1 MTKPIR
7 VIDRALK
14 LAKARG
20 MNQTAFGK
28 AMDGAGPATI
38 TNWKAR
44 DMPPER
50 HEKAAAVLGVT
61 VDELLGK
68 AAAPADANGESPWP
82 LRSITRSALAA
93 LPEAKL
99 EQIDQILA
107 AVIGTPVPPDWR
119 SSAYAL
125 AAELDKVMRTT
136 HNQTF
141 VETVDKHHVERL
153 AEHQRQAS
161 SASGETTS
169 AKKEH
174 A

>member
-1 MTKPIR
+1 MTKPTR

-14 LAKARG
+14 LAKERG

-28 AMDGAGPATI
+28 AMGDVTPATI

-68 AAAPADANGESPWP
+68 AAAPSNADGADTWP

-93 LPEAKL
+93 LPQAKL

-161 SASGETTS
+161 GAAGVTAIT
-169 AKKEH
+169 KKEH

>member
-1 MTKPIR
+1 MTKPVR

-14 LAKARG
+14 LAKAKG

-28 AMDGAGPATI
+28 AMDDATPATI

-50 HEKAAAVLGVT
+50 YEKAAAVLGVT
-61 VDELLGK
+61 VDELLGSTTS
-68 AAAPADANGESPWP
+68 PANAEGALPWP
-82 LRSITRSALAA
+82 LRSISRSALAA
-93 LPEAKL
+93 LPAAKL

-107 AVIGTPVPPDWR
+107 AVVGTPVPPDWR

-141 VETVDKHHVERL
+141 VETVDKHHAERL

-161 SASGETTS
+161 DAAGLTTS